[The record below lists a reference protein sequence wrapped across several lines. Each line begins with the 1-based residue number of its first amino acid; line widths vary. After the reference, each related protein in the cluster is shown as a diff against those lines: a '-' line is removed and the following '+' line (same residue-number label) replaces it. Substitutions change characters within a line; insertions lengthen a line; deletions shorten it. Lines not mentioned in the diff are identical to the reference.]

1 MKNILFVESSPRKE
15 KSITSDVC
23 QKVIRNLQIGGD
35 YIVDH
40 VDLWDVELP
49 PMNGDTLDAK
59 YAIFSGQEL
68 TAQQQ
73 ASWFALTEHIDR
85 FAAADLVIIAAPT
98 WIWGI
103 PYVLKHYID
112 VVTQPQLT
120 FNWTPEDG
128 FTSLLKPR
136 NAVLVTSSG
145 GDYTLGSGNEDEDFV
160 IKYLKLWLK
169 TCMGCELKMINMTL
183 SAAGE
188 EELQKSYVQADEKI
202 DEICNLMNS
211 VEALI

>member
-1 MKNILFVESSPRKE
+1 
-15 KSITSDVC
+15 
-23 QKVIRNLQIGGD
+23 
-35 YIVDH
+35 
-40 VDLWDVELP
+40 
-49 PMNGDTLDAK
+49 MNGDTLDAK
-59 YAIFSGQEL
+59 YIIFSGQEL

-98 WIWGI
+98 WNWGI
-103 PYVLKHYID
+103 PYLLKHYID

-120 FNWTPEDG
+120 LNWTP
-128 FTSLLKPR
+128 
-136 NAVLVTSSG
+136 
-145 GDYTLGSGNEDEDFV
+145 EDEDFV
-160 IKYLKLWLK
+160 IKYLKLWLT

>member
-1 MKNILFVESSPRKE
+1 MKKILFVESSPRKE
-15 KSITSDVC
+15 QSITSEVC
-23 QKVIRNLQIGGD
+23 QKVINSLQID
-35 YIVDH
+35 DEYTVDH

-49 PMNGDTLDAK
+49 HMNGDTLDAK
-59 YAIFSGQEL
+59 YAIFSGQDL
-68 TAQQQ
+68 TEQQQ
-73 ASWFALTEHIDR
+73 KNWFALTEHIDR
-85 FAAADLVIIAAPT
+85 FAAADLVVIAAPT
-98 WIWGI
+98 WNWGI

-160 IKYLKLWLK
+160 IKYLQLWLT
-169 TCMGCELKMINMTL
+169 TCMGCELQMINMTL

-188 EELQKSYVQADEKI
+188 EELQKSYARADEMI
-202 DEICNLMNS
+202 SEICAMMNP
-211 VEALI
+211 VEA